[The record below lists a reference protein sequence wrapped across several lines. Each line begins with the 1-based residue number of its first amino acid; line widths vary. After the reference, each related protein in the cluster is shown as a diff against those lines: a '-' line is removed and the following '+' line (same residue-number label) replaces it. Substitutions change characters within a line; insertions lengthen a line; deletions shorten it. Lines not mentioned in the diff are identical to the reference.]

1 MVMKNSL
8 RILRNK
14 VMTQEEL
21 NQEMNK
27 AIHDGNTQAI
37 GILVKLGVDP
47 NFKCTG
53 IDKFYKIYDRP
64 LHVSGKDPSVVKL
77 LIEAGADVNA
87 KNGLKHTPLEDIIS
101 DRKNHLYSYH
111 LSKSVKLLIDAGA
124 NPNEYGLDPPLHIA
138 IKEDVNSS
146 IASTL
151 INAGAD
157 LNLQDYAK
165 NTALHYAVLNKNS
178 KTYVQMLIEAGA
190 DITLQN
196 KDGKTPM
203 DLVKT
208 KTLRTFIENL
218 LKDKA
223 LA

>member
-1 MVMKNSL
+1 
-8 RILRNK
+8 
-14 VMTQEEL
+14 MTQEEI

-87 KNGLKHTPLEDIIS
+87 KNGRKWTPLVCIIL

-138 IKEDVNSS
+138 IKEDVDTS

-157 LNLQDYAK
+157 LNVQDDYTK

-190 DITLQN
+190 DITLRNRNGQ
-196 KDGKTPM
+196 TPM

-218 LKDKA
+218 LKPKA

>member
-1 MVMKNSL
+1 
-8 RILRNK
+8 
-14 VMTQEEL
+14 MTQEEL

-87 KNGLKHTPLEDIIS
+87 KNGRKWTPLVCIIL

-124 NPNEYGLDPPLHIA
+124 NPNEHGSEPLLHIA
-138 IKEDVNSS
+138 IKEDVDTS

-157 LNLQDYAK
+157 LNVQDDYTK

-190 DITLQN
+190 DITLRNRNGQ
-196 KDGKTPM
+196 TPM

-218 LKDKA
+218 LKPKA

>member
-1 MVMKNSL
+1 
-8 RILRNK
+8 
-14 VMTQEEL
+14 MTQEEL

-87 KNGLKHTPLEDIIS
+87 KNGLKWTPLVCIIL

-157 LNLQDYAK
+157 LNVQDDYTK

-190 DITLQN
+190 DITLRNRNGQ
-196 KDGKTPM
+196 TPM

-218 LKDKA
+218 LKPKA

>member
-1 MVMKNSL
+1 
-8 RILRNK
+8 
-14 VMTQEEL
+14 MTQEEI

-87 KNGLKHTPLEDIIS
+87 KNGLKWTPLVCIIL

-138 IKEDVNSS
+138 IKEDVDTS

-157 LNLQDYAK
+157 LNVQDDYTK

-190 DITLQN
+190 DITLRNRNGQ
-196 KDGKTPM
+196 TPM

-218 LKDKA
+218 LKPKA

>member
-1 MVMKNSL
+1 
-8 RILRNK
+8 
-14 VMTQEEL
+14 MTQEEL

-87 KNGLKHTPLEDIIS
+87 KNGLKWTPLVCIIL

-138 IKEDVNSS
+138 IKEDVDTS

-157 LNLQDYAK
+157 LNVQDDYTK

-190 DITLQN
+190 DITLRNRNGQ
-196 KDGKTPM
+196 TPM